1 MKQVTLLIRGV
12 QELMDQEPEVV
23 ELRTEGTLDCTGDGA
38 YTLVYQESELTG
50 LEGTQTTFQI
60 QPDSV
65 TLVRE
70 GQVNS
75 HFLFQDGQRYQTLY
89 HTPYGALEMS
99 VSTQRLRVRMEE
111 NAGELE
117 VVYTIEMNHIM
128 TGKHRLNIQIQP
140 APVSQ
145 ESV

>member
-1 MKQVTLLIRGV
+1 MKNVTLLIRS
-12 QELMDQEPEVV
+12 QEEQPNQNPEVI
-23 ELRTEGTLDCTGDGA
+23 ELRTEGVMDCTGDGA

-65 TLVRE
+65 ALQRE

-75 HFLFQDGQRYQTLY
+75 HILFQDGQRYQTLY

-99 VSTQRLRVRMEE
+99 VSTQRLRVSIGEDS
-111 NAGELE
+111 GELE
-117 VVYTIEMNHIM
+117 VVYTIEMNHVM
-128 TGKHRLNIQIQP
+128 TGRHRLNIQIQP
-140 APVSQ
+140 APAGQ

>member
-1 MKQVTLLIRGV
+1 MKQVTLLIRSR
-12 QELMDQEPEVV
+12 QETMDQEPALV
-23 ELRTEGTLDCTGDGA
+23 ELRTEGTLERTGDG

-99 VSTQRLRVRMEE
+99 VSTQRLRVRMEGD
-111 NAGELE
+111 AGELE